1 MRGIE
6 EFKPSD
12 AMKNCAI
19 TIRPEPTVQRSREPK
34 RSDIQPAMGATMT
47 ITTEPAIMIQPIC
60 DGEKW
65 RMFWR

>member
-6 EFKPSD
+6 ESWPND

-19 TIRPEPTVQRSREPK
+19 TIKAEPTVQRRREPK

-47 ITTEPAIMIQPIC
+47 MTTEPAIRIQPIAK
-60 DGEKW
+60 EK
-65 RMFWR
+65 